1 MDDSDIF
8 RLRDTIPDAERALAA
23 KVRRFCDDR
32 VVPVINDYWERAEF
46 PFPLLEPLAA
56 LGVTGGTIQGYGCPG
71 FSPLGSGLV
80 SMELARGDGSLST
93 FMGVQSGLVMNAVAL
108 LGSDEQKQRLLPPL
122 ARLERIGAFALT
134 EPQHG
139 SDVVALE
146 TTARRLGDGY
156 VLNGAKRW
164 IGNAVFA
171 DDLVVWARDAHDDVG
186 AYVVNKGAEGLET
199 RLITGKIAKRAS
211 WQADVTLTD
220 VVVPAENRLEHSH
233 TFADAARVLTAAR
246 PNIAWGALGHAQ
258 AAYDL
263 AVAYCYERESFGQP
277 IAATQLVQFRLA
289 KMLADLTAMWL
300 VCLRLA
306 ELVAGDAVTP
316 AMASMAKM
324 HNAEH
329 ALRITA
335 EARDLLGGNGILLE
349 NHVARHFVDAQVVST
364 VEGTDSVHAL
374 IVGRDITGLSA
385 FT

>member
-8 RLRDTIPDAERALAA
+8 RLRETIPEAERALAA

-32 VVPVINDYWERAEF
+32 VLPVINQYWERAEF

-93 FMGVQSGLVMNAVAL
+93 FMGVQSGLVMNAIAL
-108 LGSDEQKQRLLPPL
+108 LGSEEQKERLLPPL

-171 DDLVVWARDAHDDVG
+171 DDMVVWARDAHDDVG
-186 AYVVNKGAEGLET
+186 AYVVNKGAAGVEM

-211 WQADVTLTD
+211 WQADITFTD
-220 VVVPAENRLEHSH
+220 VHVEAENRLEHSH

-263 AVAYCYERESFGQP
+263 AVAYCHERESFGQP

-289 KMLADLTAMWL
+289 KMLAGLTSMWL

-306 ELVAGDAVTP
+306 ELVADDVVTP

-324 HNAEH
+324 HNAEQ

-374 IVGRDITGLSA
+374 IVGRDITGMSA